1 MAMIWTQPVFT
12 ILMMMKR
19 NLEDTVHSIYKTIR
33 NIENSE
39 VNKLY
44 SETGLVESKKW
55 SSDAFSSGYIYPA
68 ASKKF
73 KTRIGAVDWTPG
85 YALICNIR
93 CQFDNQNQE
102 FQPVFIGNPA
112 LEDGDEKLNLQR

>member
-1 MAMIWTQPVFT
+1 
-12 ILMMMKR
+12 MKKR
-19 NLEDTVHSIYKTIR
+19 ILEDTVHSIYMTIR

-68 ASKKF
+68 ASNK
-73 KTRIGAVDWTPG
+73 
-85 YALICNIR
+85 
-93 CQFDNQNQE
+93 NQE

-112 LEDGDEKLNLQR
+112 LEDGDEKSNLQR